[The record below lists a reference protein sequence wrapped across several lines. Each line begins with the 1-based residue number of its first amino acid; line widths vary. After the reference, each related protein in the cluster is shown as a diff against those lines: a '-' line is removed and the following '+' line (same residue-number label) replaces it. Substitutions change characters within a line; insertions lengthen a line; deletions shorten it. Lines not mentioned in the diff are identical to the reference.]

1 MSKGLYVVGTGTDV
15 GKTYISAL
23 LLKALR
29 RGGYDAGYYKAV
41 VSGAPSFAESDA
53 AFVNS
58 AAGIGEPQELLLS
71 YRYAQAYSPHL
82 AARLEG
88 NPVEK
93 SEVLRAWQAVC
104 AAYPYVTVEGCGGIV
119 CPIRIDATHRW
130 YLTDLI
136 RWLGLPS
143 VIVSPAGLGSINAAA
158 LTAFYMKAQG
168 LPVKGFIVNNYG
180 DTLMERDNV
189 VQIQELTNLPVLA
202 CVSPNQ
208 SDIGLSP
215 ERVASLYA

>member
-1 MSKGLYVVGTGTDV
+1 MVVTKEV
-15 GKTYISAL
+15 IMARGKLGKRQLAIYDFIRSYSEDH
-23 LLKALR
+23 
-29 RGGYDAGYYKAV
+29 GYPPD
-41 VSGAPSFAESDA
+41 
-53 AFVNS
+53 
-58 AAGIGEPQELLLS
+58 
-71 YRYAQAYSPHL
+71 SP
-82 AARLEG
+82 ARLEG

-119 CPIRIDATHRW
+119 CPIRIDAAHRW

-158 LTAFYMKAQG
+158 LTAFYMKAQN
-168 LPVKGFIVNNYG
+168 LPVKGFIVNNYR

>member
-29 RGGYDAGYYKAV
+29 HGGYDAGYYKAV
-41 VSGAPSFAESDA
+41 VSGAPSVAESDA
-53 AFVNS
+53 AYVNDE
-58 AAGIGEPQELLLS
+58 AAVGEPQELLLS
-71 YRYAQAYSPHL
+71 YRYAHACSPHL

-104 AAYPYVTVEGCGGIV
+104 AAYPYVTVEGCGGII
-119 CPIRIDATHRW
+119 CPIRIDDAHRW

-143 VIVSPAGLGSINAAA
+143 VIVSPAGLGAINAAA

-180 DTLMERDNV
+180 NTLMERDNV
-189 VQIQELTNLPVLA
+189 V
-202 CVSPNQ
+202 
-208 SDIGLSP
+208 
-215 ERVASLYA
+215 